1 MTAPISKCPRNITF
15 LNFLN
20 SLISIWLISYEDML
34 ASAFMGFCL
43 HYNGQSKVVGPYTVA
58 RHGELQNNPLL
69 YHLPTQVAIEIVHHP
84 RVQMLSTFLSH
95 GGDTTM
101 TENLLKVAQLPKC
114 PSQPLS
120 LGSCHLPGQFSYSL
134 LS

>member
-69 YHLPTQVAIEIVHHP
+69 YHLPTQVAIEIDQPPSSLHLREGRADSIFKSCFTKISCLISP
-84 RVQMLSTFLSH
+84 PNFFWQEEEE
-95 GGDTTM
+95 GG
-101 TENLLKVAQLPKC
+101 NGPASGKRPAP
-114 PSQPLS
+114 
-120 LGSCHLPGQFSYSL
+120 
-134 LS
+134 